1 VSFVDVGRHSSWC
14 PSVAAAL
21 SMLDAIAVASVLVI
35 AAVVAAVV
43 AVVAVVV
50 DDNNSC

>member
-1 VSFVDVGRHSSWC
+1 VSFVDGGRHSSWC

-35 AAVVAAVV
+35 VVVVVV

>member
-21 SMLDAIAVASVLVI
+21 SMLDAIAVAPVLIIVVV
-35 AAVVAAVV
+35 VVA